1 MWISDC
7 GFRNPHSAIRNG
19 LRAKPALTARPMSRV
34 KHSELAGT
42 WYAPDAATLRAQLD
56 HLFEAAPALQ
66 GHLPRAALAGLIVPH
81 AGYAYSGRA
90 AALGYICLARNAYRR
105 AVILAPSHYVSFP
118 GLAVLDVDFFEHPCG
133 RVAVDRAGVA
143 TLAAHPLVRVDP
155 EPFQGEH
162 AIEIQLPL
170 LHRVR
175 PDIQVVP
182 LLVGTLSVD
191 DQAALAPVLSQLRNE
206 ETVFIVS
213 SDFVH
218 YGRRFAYLPFPADG
232 LVNVRAGLRA
242 LDMGAIERI
251 CEGDALGFRQYVAAT
266 GATICGRLAI
276 ETFLTMHQVRSPGR
290 LLTYYTSLDLTGDYE
305 HSVSYAAIAFP
316 PLDRSPTAD

>member
-1 MWISDC
+1 M
-7 GFRNPHSAIRNG
+7 P
-19 LRAKPALTARPMSRV
+19 RV

-56 HLFEAAPALQ
+56 HLFEAAPVLQ

-90 AALGYICLARNAYRR
+90 AALGYTCLVRNSYRR
-105 AVILAPSHYVSFP
+105 AVILAPSHHVSFP
-118 GLAVLDVDFFEHPCG
+118 GLAVLDVDSFEHPCG
-133 RVAVDRAGVA
+133 QVAVDAAGVA
-143 TLAAHPLVRVDP
+143 ALAAHPLVRVDP
-155 EPFQGEH
+155 EAFQGEH

-175 PDIQVVP
+175 PDIHVVP
-182 LLVGTLSVD
+182 LLVGTLTVE
-191 DQAALAPVLSQLRNE
+191 DQTALAPVLSQLRDA

-218 YGRRFAYLPFPADG
+218 YGWRFAYVPFAADG
-232 LVNVRAGLRA
+232 LENVRAGLRA

-266 GATICGRLAI
+266 GATICGRLPI
-276 ETFLTMHQVRSPGR
+276 ETFLTMHQARTPGR

-305 HSVSYAAIAFP
+305 HSVSYATIAFP
-316 PLDRSPTAD
+316 LLDRSPGAD